1 MKKYIPDLMEL
12 YLEMEKANAK
22 NEVKKNTWV
31 RTPEERWNPF
41 SDNPYSSTMMHAL
54 IVLINKLNNK
64 WNPPKKRL
72 QSLEKHS

>member
-1 MKKYIPDLMEL
+1 MEL

-64 WNPPKKRL
+64 
-72 QSLEKHS
+72 

>member
-1 MKKYIPDLMEL
+1 MEL

-72 QSLEKHS
+72 QSLEKQS